1 MPLLLQPREAYELW
15 ADTYPATAHNPL
27 MEVEQSI
34 VERLLSQ
41 TEAHRALDVGT
52 GSGRYLPILAAG
64 GARVIGVDLSMAML
78 ARVEDHVADPGAAAK
93 GRRARSMR
101 RIVCADACRLPFRRG
116 TFDLVN
122 ASLMVGDVA
131 DLAGWTREV
140 CRVLTQRGHLVY
152 SDFHPSWRQNGWQR
166 TFKDANGVLH
176 AVAYQPHSID
186 DHLAALAKAGMAVQ
200 AIREPRLKI
209 ARRDTPVVVVFHAIK
224 EFGTGR

>member
-34 VERLLSQ
+34 VERLLAQ
-41 TEAHRALDVGT
+41 VDAHRALDVGT
-52 GSGRYLPILAAG
+52 GSGRYLPILAAN
-64 GARVIGVDLSMAML
+64 GARVIGVDMSMAML
-78 ARVEDHVADPGAAAK
+78 ARVEEQAEPVAAAK
-93 GRRARSMR
+93 GRRSRPGR
-101 RIVCADACRLPFRRG
+101 RIICADACRLPFRRG

-122 ASLMVGDVA
+122 ASLMVGDIG
-131 DLAGWTREV
+131 DLAGWVREV

-186 DHLAALAKAGMAVQ
+186 EHLAALAKAGMAVQ

-209 ARRDTPVVVVFHAIK
+209 ARRDTPVVVVFHATK
-224 EFGTGR
+224 EFGAGR